1 MPVPRRLCVSSGAIR
16 LEPTSEKLATQSVRG
31 ACRTTDPRAMSIGFL
46 VAMSGWLADV
56 AAPEGNGRDEAL
68 TGIGLDD
75 DTSVAEPSAP
85 TPILTR

>member
-1 MPVPRRLCVSSGAIR
+1 
-16 LEPTSEKLATQSVRG
+16 
-31 ACRTTDPRAMSIGFL
+31 MSIGFF

-56 AAPEGNGRDEAL
+56 AASVGNGRDETL

-85 TPILTR
+85 TPILTRWCMTPPMSSAAIVAPVPGVYPTLSAIRRCLQ

>member
-1 MPVPRRLCVSSGAIR
+1 
-16 LEPTSEKLATQSVRG
+16 
-31 ACRTTDPRAMSIGFL
+31 MSIGFF